1 MTILTTA
8 ITKLS
13 PVFAKAAKRVAI
25 KVGKAAA
32 ALILGEIIDSL
43 TVMAAKRLELKD
55 GEHAAGQAFKRVA
68 QRAMKTGNEELK
80 KYVEKISPEQSQPKF
95 AGARP

>member
-43 TVMAAKRLELKD
+43 TVMAAKRLELK
-55 GEHAAGQAFKRVA
+55 GEGPAAQAFKRVA
-68 QRAMKTGNEELK
+68 HRAVTTGSDELK